1 MDLNKIIK
9 EFAET
14 YGFLQ
19 QKDIETVENSD
30 FNRKNYLKID
40 NKKFISIDKY
50 TDKVEITIGK
60 INIII
65 DSYDEN
71 DWYSI
76 DKDIYIRININNF
89 TNNDS
94 LLEEI
99 IKQCNLVEELSAD
112 RI

>member
-14 YGFLQ
+14 CGFLQ
-19 QKDIETVENSD
+19 QMDIEMVENAD
-30 FNRKNYLKID
+30 FDRKKYLQIH
-40 NKKFISIDKY
+40 NKKFICINTY

-60 INIII
+60 IMIEI

-76 DKDIYIRININNF
+76 DKDTLIRINIEDIPNEC
-89 TNNDS
+89 S
-94 LLEEI
+94 LINEI
-99 IKQCNLVEELSAD
+99 VKECKKYDLI
-112 RI
+112 

>member
-19 QKDIETVENSD
+19 QIDIDMVETSVFQRE
-30 FNRKNYLKID
+30 NYLKIN
-40 NKKFISIDKY
+40 NKKFICIDTY
-50 TDKVEITIGK
+50 TDKVEISIGK
-60 INIII
+60 IIIYI

-76 DKDIYIRININNF
+76 DKNICIRINIDDFPNEY
-89 TNNDS
+89 S
-94 LLEEI
+94 LINEI
-99 IKQCNLVEELSAD
+99 VKECKKKDLM
-112 RI
+112 